1 MLFIMTSLTPSVE
14 LTKKFINGLKNYDLT
29 YEEIVEGKWK
39 YCGGRSGRHLNYF
52 KTSCKGDD
60 LPEQVN
66 ECVCGHAISENC
78 YITDGEQIL
87 VLGNCCI
94 IKFCPKS
101 SRTCEKCE
109 APHKNSKDN
118 RCNKCRRGIPIKKKL
133 VVNPSFLIPICI
145 SDELA
150 TFLGKEKGTEM
161 AHSAVTRDINA
172 YIRTNKLGDSTNR
185 RKINPDAKLS
195 SLLKIGNDDVLTY
208 FNLQSF
214 MKKHYKTY

>member
-1 MLFIMTSLTPSVE
+1 MLFIMTSVTPSVE

-52 KTSCKGDD
+52 KLTCKNDD

-66 ECVCGHAISENC
+66 ECVCGHKISENC

-109 APHKNSKDN
+109 APHKNRKVD
-118 RCNKCRRGIPIKKKL
+118 RCNDCRTDICGRCKKGQ
-133 VVNPSFLIPICI
+133 IY
-145 SDELA
+145 
-150 TFLGKEKGTEM
+150 
-161 AHSAVTRDINA
+161 R
-172 YIRTNKLGDSTNR
+172 NKR
-185 RKINPDAKLS
+185 CF
-195 SLLKIGNDDVLTY
+195 Y
-208 FNLQSF
+208 CQ
-214 MKKHYKTY
+214 

>member
-1 MLFIMTSLTPSVE
+1 MLFIMTSVTPSVE
-14 LTKKFINGLKNYDLT
+14 LTKKFIKGLKNYDLT

-39 YCGGRSGRHLNYF
+39 YCGGNHGSHLNYF

-109 APHKNSKDN
+109 APHRNSKDN
-118 RCNKCRRGIPIKKKL
+118 RCNKCRRGIPIKN
-133 VVNPSFLIPICI
+133 VSSFLIPICI

-161 AHSAVTRDINA
+161 SRSEVTRTIHS
-172 YIRTNKLGDSTNR
+172 YIRTNNLQDNVSCRT
-185 RKINPDAKLS
+185 INPDAKLS
-195 SLLKIGNDDVLTY
+195 SLLKIRNDDALTY

-214 MKKHYKTY
+214 VKKHYKTD

>member
-1 MLFIMTSLTPSVE
+1 MLFIMTSVTPSVE
-14 LTKKFINGLKNYDLT
+14 LTKKFIKGLKNYDLT

-52 KTSCKGDD
+52 KLCCQNDD

-66 ECVCGHAISENC
+66 ECVCGHTISENC

-109 APHKNSKDN
+109 APHKNRKVN
-118 RCNKCRRGIPIKKKL
+118 RCNDCRTDICSTCKKGQ
-133 VVNPSFLIPICI
+133 IY
-145 SDELA
+145 
-150 TFLGKEKGTEM
+150 
-161 AHSAVTRDINA
+161 R
-172 YIRTNKLGDSTNR
+172 NKR
-185 RKINPDAKLS
+185 CF
-195 SLLKIGNDDVLTY
+195 Y
-208 FNLQSF
+208 CQ
-214 MKKHYKTY
+214 